1 MQKLRFGEEV
11 NVNGSLRVSPS
22 SSGMGIGASNWV
34 ISGARQSVGYVAASL
49 VTKNHAMPL
58 DVTPLAGC
66 HTVIISDVECS
77 PQATKVTEDRVTKSQ
92 EVPEIGVSGTEHGG
106 PVRQSSS
113 GSGVSQRPTPK
124 TSGSFSSAPARG
136 SLSSVGV
143 VKSSTV
149 GAGIE
154 KAGKGEVV
162 GSDVATLDLIPE
174 VASACKGAIEAL
186 RRGGSVL
193 FPISPC
199 GLLLELLDELGAQLG
214 AANLK

>member
-58 DVTPLAGC
+58 DVAPLAGC

-77 PQATKVTEDRVTKSQ
+77 PQAKKVAEDRATKSQ

-124 TSGSFSSAPARG
+124 TSGSFSSALARG

-143 VKSSTV
+143 VKPSTV
-149 GAGIE
+149 E